1 MRRATAAII
10 QPRISRITRIRND
23 GFPIRDIREIRG
35 EKSSLKCVVRFTRL
49 NNAFSKKQENLEHNV
64 ALYFMHYNF
73 CRIHQT
79 VRITPAM
86 EAGLTDRVL
95 TLEEIV
101 QLLP

>member
-1 MRRATAAII
+1 LRRATAAII